1 MPWWGWTLA
10 GVSIFSGVYACWAMR
25 SAGDDAE
32 LFDRV
37 GTGRVVDIDDPHAMR
52 RIFPEV

>member
-10 GVSIFSGVYACWAMR
+10 GVSIFAGVYACWAMR

-37 GTGRVVDIDDPHAMR
+37 GSGRVVDIDDPHAMR

>member
-10 GVSIFSGVYACWAMR
+10 GVSIFAGAYACWVMR

-32 LFDRV
+32 LFED
-37 GTGRVVDIDDPHAMR
+37 TGAYTIGDGHRDAR
-52 RIFPEV
+52 RIFPEL